1 MLRQA
6 RPSIVISDTGAGDHA
21 VLAAGDYP
29 GSDVMIHKKD
39 FLIHIKKLSSR
50 SQSIDCTRD
59 CSSPAVQRRSSSAVT
74 AGSQRQSVSSR
85 NSLPLSI
92 NTKSLERKK
101 TGSLQKYSGSQSTSS
116 IPRRVVKE
124 NTEKLETLRKHSD
137 DNSDHGDHDLG
148 PVTSILSFVD
158 QSSPGDTRKQSL
170 IHGVEEFQ
178 VQEKQ
183 VKNDSN
189 NVVKNDSSNVV
200 KKAVIKKKDGVAT
213 PDNSINK
220 AAAAKTKPGGILKQ
234 SETTI
239 KKPSETVSNNKTPG
253 SRKTSS
259 ESSKTLPRVAN
270 IKKQPLKAS
279 STAPLT
285 PTSSSKTPVSRQL
298 RATKSATAPV
308 TPAAVKKP
316 LTNQRSAGAASTNQR
331 SAGAASTN
339 QNTSSQETT
348 SQPIRGGSKPSPQI
362 SQVKNVKKEPSYP
375 KKVSSEYPSEIV
387 FKNQEGLKFSSVNFF
402 ESEDEAGQTR

>member
-6 RPSIVISDTGAGDHA
+6 RPSIVISDTGAADHA

-137 DNSDHGDHDLG
+137 DNSDDDKI
-148 PVTSILSFVD
+148 IL
-158 QSSPGDTRKQSL
+158 
-170 IHGVEEFQ
+170 
-178 VQEKQ
+178 
-183 VKNDSN
+183 
-189 NVVKNDSSNVV
+189 
-200 KKAVIKKKDGVAT
+200 
-213 PDNSINK
+213 
-220 AAAAKTKPGGILKQ
+220 
-234 SETTI
+234 
-239 KKPSETVSNNKTPG
+239 
-253 SRKTSS
+253 
-259 ESSKTLPRVAN
+259 
-270 IKKQPLKAS
+270 
-279 STAPLT
+279 
-285 PTSSSKTPVSRQL
+285 
-298 RATKSATAPV
+298 
-308 TPAAVKKP
+308 
-316 LTNQRSAGAASTNQR
+316 
-331 SAGAASTN
+331 
-339 QNTSSQETT
+339 
-348 SQPIRGGSKPSPQI
+348 
-362 SQVKNVKKEPSYP
+362 
-375 KKVSSEYPSEIV
+375 
-387 FKNQEGLKFSSVNFF
+387 
-402 ESEDEAGQTR
+402 